1 MKSRVFTHTG
11 GSIFRVIFMFFSLP
25 KQIRH
30 AAVWLAAGLLIWLMS
45 LSLVIRPALA
55 APAPADNSR
64 VVPAAAITAVTSA
77 ATASSALQP
86 STFTFADGGVALFY
100 QWDKQPWQ
108 AETAVSAPT
117 SSVAAPVNLIFVV
130 AGAGCGSMG
139 RYLPQYFTGLE
150 GESGA
155 TRISVLQK
163 RHISDQASGDE
174 CSEAFIRADHLSQW
188 QADQRAFI
196 QAQLR
201 QFKQQ
206 GMQPRRVILLGISEG
221 AELVPLLV
229 PMLARD
235 LPQITHLALLANA
248 GNSAIPTYRALAGIY
263 PHMQQGW
270 NVLSRALASSPA
282 DPEQSRIHGRSWR
295 YWSEIA
301 GVDQTRNLIA
311 ARLPV
316 FVGIGEADTLIPPGA
331 ANALRKAFSDAG
343 RSNLQLRVYPGADHG
358 LRGEHKNYL
367 PDFMWQLD
375 QWLLDE
381 ENPKPSFR

>member
-1 MKSRVFTHTG
+1 MKFEYCSLRSRG
-11 GSIFRVIFMFFSLP
+11 YLRRQS
-25 KQIRH
+25 RH
-30 AAVWLAAGLLIWLMS
+30 AATRLAAAVLLPFLMCF
-45 LSLVIRPALA
+45 ALA
-55 APAPADNSR
+55 APAIA
-64 VVPAAAITAVTSA
+64 TAA
-77 ATASSALQP
+77 ATAETAGPASAYAATPAVNANMKLQP
-86 STFTFADGGVALFY
+86 ATFTFADGGNALFY

-108 AETAVSAPT
+108 SDTAAMAS
-117 SSVAAPVNLIFVV
+117 PVNLLFVV

-139 RYLPQYFTGLE
+139 RYLPQYFTGWE
-150 GESGA
+150 GESGL
-155 TRISVLQK
+155 TRIHVLLK
-163 RHISDQASGDE
+163 RHIRAEDSGDV

-188 QADQRAFI
+188 RADQLAFI

-221 AELVPLLV
+221 AELVPL
-229 PMLARD
+229 LARD

-270 NVLSRALASSPA
+270 DALSRALASSPA
-282 DPEQSRIHGRSWR
+282 DPEQARIHGRSWR

-301 GVDQTRNLIA
+301 GIDQTRNLLA

-316 FVGIGEADTLIPPGA
+316 FAGIGEADTLIPPGA
-331 ANALRKAFSDAG
+331 ASALRKAFSDAG
-343 RSNLQLRVYPGADHG
+343 RSDLQLRMYPAADHG
-358 LRGEHKNYL
+358 LRSPDKNYL

-381 ENPKPSFR
+381 RNHEARFW

>member
-55 APAPADNSR
+55 APATADNSR
-64 VVPAAAITAVTSA
+64 VVPAAAISAVTSA
-77 ATASSALQP
+77 ATVSSALQP

-108 AETAVSAPT
+108 TETAASAPT

-188 QADQRAFI
+188 R
-196 QAQLR
+196 
-201 QFKQQ
+201 
-206 GMQPRRVILLGISEG
+206 PISGHSYKRSYANSNNKACSHG
-221 AELVPLLV
+221 A
-229 PMLARD
+229 
-235 LPQITHLALLANA
+235 
-248 GNSAIPTYRALAGIY
+248 
-263 PHMQQGW
+263 
-270 NVLSRALASSPA
+270 
-282 DPEQSRIHGRSWR
+282 
-295 YWSEIA
+295 
-301 GVDQTRNLIA
+301 
-311 ARLPV
+311 
-316 FVGIGEADTLIPPGA
+316 
-331 ANALRKAFSDAG
+331 
-343 RSNLQLRVYPGADHG
+343 
-358 LRGEHKNYL
+358 
-367 PDFMWQLD
+367 
-375 QWLLDE
+375 
-381 ENPKPSFR
+381 